1 MTKRI
6 NVSKEILVNKHYSK
20 EVDEVSFEKVKLM
33 DLGTRM
39 HEFLEYYDFENKDIE
54 LEDLNFMFKK
64 IVSSPLFEKY
74 IYTKKGKVSIYKEHE
89 FMYNNYNG
97 IIDLLLEYDDEY
109 VIIDYKLS
117 NIDDTSYDKQVRG
130 YMDYVHSITNKNV
143 KGFLYSLYK
152 GTYREVK

>member
-1 MTKRI
+1 
-6 NVSKEILVNKHYSK
+6 
-20 EVDEVSFEKVKLM
+20 
-33 DLGTRM
+33 
-39 HEFLEYYDFENKDIE
+39 
-54 LEDLNFMFKK
+54 
-64 IVSSPLFEKY
+64 
-74 IYTKKGKVSIYKEHE
+74 
-89 FMYNNYNG
+89 MYNNYNG